1 MSKTYLI
8 GIDIGTQG
16 TKTAIYDGLGSLRA
30 SASEAS
36 NLISPKPGEVEQDP
50 DEIFMSVVRTI
61 KESLEKSNV
70 SPKDIAGIAI
80 DAQMA
85 GIMAIDKDWNAVTCY
100 DSWLDTRCEPYIG
113 MMKEQA
119 EEEIIGKTG
128 GQVTYVHG
136 PKVLWWK
143 YEHPEVYKKIAKFI
157 MPSTYVAGR
166 LCGLLGEQAYIDK
179 THIHFSSFADTINM
193 KWDKGLLRQ
202 FKVEEDKLPQI
213 IKPHEVIGQITK
225 EWADATGL
233 LAGTPVV
240 AGCGDS
246 AASSLGAGIVE
257 KGLVYDVAGTASI
270 FSCSTDIFQ
279 ADVRNKTLLYA
290 ASVIDGLYIPLAY
303 IGGGGMCI
311 SWFSKFHG
319 ISLDELG
326 ELAKDIPAGSEGL
339 LFSPHF
345 AGSVCPNRQSL
356 PGAFVGL
363 KWNHQVGHMYRSIL
377 ESIAYEYHN
386 YFSIIKELAPQEYT
400 RIYGTGGGAKSPM
413 FNQIKADV
421 LGLPYYQLKTKE
433 TATFGS
439 ALLAGLGV
447 GLYDDLSKT
456 NFFDDCLGE
465 RTNPNFE
472 LAELY
477 RGKAKQYHSMLEHLD
492 GIATTE
498 LAT

>member
-16 TKTAIYDGLGSLRA
+16 TKTAIYDGDGSLLA

-36 NLISPKPGEVEQDP
+36 NLISPNPGVVEQDP
-50 DEIFMSVVRTI
+50 EEIFMSVIRTI
-61 KESLEKSNV
+61 KESLAQSKV
-70 SPKDIAGIAI
+70 LPQDIAGISI

-85 GIMAIDKDWNAVTCY
+85 GIMGIDQQWQAVTCY
-100 DSWLDTRCEPYIG
+100 DSWLDTRCEPYIEL
-113 MMKEQA
+113 MKREA

-143 YEHPEVYKKIAKFI
+143 HEHPEIYKKIAKFI
-157 MPSTYVAGR
+157 MPSTYVSGR
-166 LCGLLGEQAYIDK
+166 LCGLRGEQAYIDK
-179 THIHFSSFADTINM
+179 THIHFSSFGDSKRMI
-193 KWDKGLLRQ
+193 WDKELLRQ
-202 FKVEEDKLPQI
+202 FKVEEEKMPQM
-213 IKPHEVIGQITK
+213 IKPHEVIGKVTK

-233 LAGTPVV
+233 LEGTPVV

-279 ADVRNKTLLYA
+279 ADVKNKTLLYA
-290 ASVIDGLYIPLAY
+290 ASVVDGLYIPLAY

-311 SWFSKFHG
+311 SWFSKLHG
-319 ISLDELG
+319 INLEELG
-326 ELAKDIPAGSEGL
+326 TLAKEIPPGSEGL

-363 KWNHQVGHMYRSIL
+363 KWNHQIGHMYRSIL
-377 ESIAYEYHN
+377 ESIAYEYYN
-386 YFSIIKELAPQEYT
+386 YFSIIRELAPQEYT
-400 RIYGTGGGAKSPM
+400 RIYGTGGGAKSPI

-421 LGLPYYQLKTKE
+421 LGLPYHQLKTKE

-456 NFFDDCLGE
+456 HFFDDCLGE
-465 RTNPNFE
+465 QTQPNEE
-472 LAELY
+472 LSELY
-477 RGKAKQYHSMLEHLD
+477 ETKAKQYHSLLERLD
-492 GIATTE
+492 GA
-498 LAT
+498 LL